1 MINDPHSLLGIAHVE
16 DEDIHKGRHVEGG
29 EGAQGQHKGGL
40 GQCQWVRWFAKL
52 ARKERILNTE
62 AAQENVES
70 ISEEVAG
77 LGGEGTRCWW
87 NEHYIVHQTLHCHVQ
102 TVGVGQHLDYSF
114 YLDYTLP
121 GGNLGEDQGDCFEES
136 ERVEALDH
144 RSSTPG

>member
-1 MINDPHSLLGIAHVE
+1 M
-16 DEDIHKGRHVEGG
+16 
-29 EGAQGQHKGGL
+29 
-40 GQCQWVRWFAKL
+40 
-52 ARKERILNTE
+52 NTE
-62 AAQENVES
+62 AAPENVES

-136 ERVEALDH
+136 ESESELQTGESESELHTDGNLGEDQGDCFEESERVEALDH

>member
-1 MINDPHSLLGIAHVE
+1 M
-16 DEDIHKGRHVEGG
+16 
-29 EGAQGQHKGGL
+29 
-40 GQCQWVRWFAKL
+40 
-52 ARKERILNTE
+52 NTE
-62 AAQENVES
+62 AAPENVES